1 MGKIMLYRF
10 FPLCLLLLA
19 GCVTEYPE
27 DLTFVSVEKAEERD
41 MHQWRIRKGEAYER
55 FYAKLIEKKRGM
67 EVNQRELQLFLEEAE
82 GDFSNT
88 NRKLLKVAFKTKE
101 NLFGS
106 PPDYSQAAPHL
117 DFYFC
122 DRPELRY
129 GLVIGRYFWKNVDIP
144 YFGGVQPIKD
154 SEGFYT
160 YYRFL
165 LTKGASDGIQGP
177 LTFDLQK
184 KPKDICFVLRRINMA
199 GWGTISNEAVLSK
212 EVIQQELDR

>member
-1 MGKIMLYRF
+1 MLYRF

-27 DLTFVSVEKAEERD
+27 DLTFVSIEEVEEMD
-41 MHQWRIRKGEAYER
+41 MRQFRLLKGETYGGFYGRLMEQRKGMEAN
-55 FYAKLIEKKRGM
+55 K
-67 EVNQRELQLFLEEAE
+67 RELQLFLEGAN
-82 GDFSNT
+82 GNLSNG
-88 NRKLLKVAFKTKE
+88 NRRLLKVAFKTKE

-106 PPDYSQAAPHL
+106 LSENSHRPPFP

-122 DRPELRY
+122 ENPELRY
-129 GLVIGRYFWKNVDIP
+129 GLIIGRLFWEDSNVPYFWD
-144 YFGGVQPIKD
+144 VQPIKD

-160 YYRFL
+160 YYQHV

-177 LTFDLQK
+177 LVFDLEK
-184 KPKDICFVLRRINMA
+184 EPEDICFVLRNIDKLN
-199 GWGTISNEAVLSK
+199 WGTISNEAFLSK